1 MKLPN
6 DTLVAVCD
14 GENLKLFRAR
24 DGEEHLTSLKDP
36 TVSGS
41 NHSGGTRH
49 GSSAGNPDE
58 KQDSEDMFAAAAVE
72 WLNKQAMA
80 NHFEHAVII
89 AAPKALGEMRK
100 HYHKTLEAKIL
111 KEIDKDLAGQS
122 LPEIEKALHAA

>member
-14 GENLKLFRAR
+14 GEHLKLFRASE
-24 DGEEHLTSLKDP
+24 GEEHLVSLRDP

-41 NHSGGTRH
+41 NHSGGARH
-49 GSSAGNPDE
+49 GSSAANPDE

-111 KEIDKDLAGQS
+111 KEISKDLTGQP
-122 LPEIEKALHAA
+122 LPEIEKTLAAA